1 MVKFFYIFF
10 LFLPGIYFRVFG
22 KGPKELIDGT
32 TPVQQYLKFE
42 TASKSFKALPVRG
55 FLSTVD
61 AVILDAISLKNR

>member
-1 MVKFFYIFF
+1 M
-10 LFLPGIYFRVFG
+10 FG